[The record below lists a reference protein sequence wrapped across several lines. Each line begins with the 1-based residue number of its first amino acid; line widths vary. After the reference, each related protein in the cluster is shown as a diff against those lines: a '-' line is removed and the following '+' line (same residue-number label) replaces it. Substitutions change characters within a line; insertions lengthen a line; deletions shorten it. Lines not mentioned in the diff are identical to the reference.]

1 MKSFSF
7 KPIANKN
14 AKILILGTMP
24 GKKSLEMQEY
34 YAYKYNVFWKIMFKL
49 LNTEFSENY
58 KTKQKLLK
66 DNKIALWDSLQYCIR
81 EGSADANI
89 KGEVP
94 NDFETFYT
102 EHSEIRAVF
111 FNGTAAA
118 KFYKK
123 YVGFNENLK
132 FYVLPSTSPANASMR
147 FEEKLKKW
155 EIINTVRENLL

>member
-1 MKSFSF
+1 
-7 KPIANKN
+7 
-14 AKILILGTMP
+14 
-24 GKKSLEMQEY
+24 
-34 YAYKYNVFWKIMFKL
+34 
-49 LNTEFSENY
+49 
-58 KTKQKLLK
+58 
-66 DNKIALWDSLQYCIR
+66 
-81 EGSADANI
+81 
-89 KGEVP
+89 VP

-155 EIINTVRENLL
+155 ENY